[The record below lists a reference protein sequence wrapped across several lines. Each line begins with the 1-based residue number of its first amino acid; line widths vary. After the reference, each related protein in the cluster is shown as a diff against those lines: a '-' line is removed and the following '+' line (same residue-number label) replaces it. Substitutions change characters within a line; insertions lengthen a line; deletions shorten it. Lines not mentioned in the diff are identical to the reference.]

1 MDQRLTSKHKSDEVL
16 FKITQPINSP
26 TELTNLEIVYTNYH
40 LAIFF
45 ALGVYFLNFAE

>member
-16 FKITQPINSP
+16 FKIAQPINSP
-26 TELTNLEIVYTNYH
+26 TELTKLRNCVYC
-40 LAIFF
+40 LPSSKFF